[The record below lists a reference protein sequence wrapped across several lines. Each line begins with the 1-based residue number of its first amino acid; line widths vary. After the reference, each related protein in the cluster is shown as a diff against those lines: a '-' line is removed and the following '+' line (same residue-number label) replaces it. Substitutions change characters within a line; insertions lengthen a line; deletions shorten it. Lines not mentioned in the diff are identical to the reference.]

1 MEQLNRDDT
10 GKKALH
16 LLEWTKQSFFLTGKA
31 GTGKTTLIKQFIET
45 TKKSVLVLAPTGI
58 AALNVNGQTIHSLF
72 KFNPKTTTTNIR
84 EVFGDNRKLII
95 EADTIIIDE
104 ISMVRSDLM
113 DCIDIS
119 LKMNTWNYTQSF
131 GWKQMVFV
139 GDMYQLPPVFEFKED
154 SDVER
159 NFYTYRRTKYFFSA
173 MTFEH
178 NWWFSWPV
186 IELTKI
192 YRQEDGVFKELLNAI
207 REWNVTAK
215 TLDDINQ
222 RVWIDLWANAI
233 HLTTL
238 NRMADQINSDHL
250 NSIKKNSTM
259 YVADYIGNT
268 VKNISQMEDTLLVKP
283 WAQIMML
290 NNTDN
295 WRNGT
300 VAKYKWEID
309 DDHCT
314 VEIDGVEYVVDRYEQ
329 QLVIPYVELGS
340 KTIEYKNIGTMIQFP
355 FKLAR
360 AISIHKAQ
368 WSTFDKI
375 YVDLWE
381 LWAFDAGQTYVAL
394 SRVRT
399 FEGLSLSRPIN
410 MRDVI
415 LDEDIK
421 EFFDNHKLSELQ

>member
-1 MEQLNRDDT
+1 MEKLERDSIW
-10 GKKALH
+10 KIALD
-16 LLEWTKQSFFLTGKA
+16 LLENTNKSFFLTGKA
-31 GTGKTTLIKQFIET
+31 GTGKTTLIKQFIENT
-45 TKKSVLVLAPTGI
+45 DKSVLVLAPTGI

-84 EVFGDNRKLII
+84 EVMWENRKLII
-95 EADTIIIDE
+95 EAHTIIIDE

-113 DCIDIS
+113 DCIDIA
-119 LKMNTWNYTQSF
+119 LKMNTGNYSQPF
-131 GWKQMVFV
+131 GWKQMIFV

-154 SDVER
+154 TDVER

-173 MTFEH
+173 MIFEH
-178 NWWFSWPV
+178 NKGFDWPI
-186 IELTKI
+186 IELKKI
-192 YRQEDGVFKELLNAI
+192 YRQEDSVFKELLNAI
-207 REWNVTAK
+207 RDGSVTQETLETINKRVNV
-215 TLDDINQ
+215 
-222 RVWIDLWANAI
+222 DLKENAI

-238 NRMADQINSDHL
+238 NRMADQINQTKLWEIKS
-250 NSIKKNSTM
+250 NSIM
-259 YVADYIGNT
+259 YVANYIWNT
-268 VKNISQMEDTLLVKP
+268 VKNLSQMEDTLLVKP

-290 NNTDN
+290 NNTEY

-300 VAKYKWEID
+300 IWEYVSEID
-309 DDHCT
+309 DESCIVKVNGIECT
-314 VEIDGVEYVVDRYEQ
+314 VTRYEQ
-329 QLVIPYVELGS
+329 QLVIPYVEMGS
-340 KTIEYKNIGTMIQFP
+340 KKIEYRNIWSMIQFP

-360 AISIHKAQ
+360 AVSIHKAQ
-368 WSTFDKI
+368 GSTFDKI

-381 LWAFDAGQTYVAL
+381 SWAFDAGQTYVAL